1 MATTALSCHILLSDL
16 FGFTDETIK
25 ERMPPVRL
33 RSCAIV
39 LFGRARAELFGWRGR
54 SKGEIILGGGTDT
67 KEDGFSFCRHFYCF
81 LNIWIAVHG
90 IHFGQIRWC
99 QLTPSL
105 KHFVAL
111 LLDDISMPEQNGI
124 SDGRGQVRSTARTS
138 EKDLQLV
145 AAVARLLV
153 GIFRARDVALCT
165 VEAEVEVTLG
175 SGALSRMSYVSG

>member
-1 MATTALSCHILLSDL
+1 MTVLSCHIVLSDL

-25 ERMPPVRL
+25 EGMAPVRL

-39 LFGRARAELFGWRGR
+39 LFGLARAKFFGWHGR
-54 SKGEIILGGGTDT
+54 PKGEILGGGTVT
-67 KEDGFSFCRHFYCF
+67 KEDGFSLFRHFYCL
-81 LNIWIAVHG
+81 LNIRIAVHG
-90 IHFGQIRWC
+90 VHFGQIRWC

-111 LLDDISMPEQNGI
+111 LLDIISMPEQDGI
-124 SDGRGQVRSTARTS
+124 SDGRGQVRSAARTS

-175 SGALSRMSYVSG
+175 SGALSRMSSVSG